1 MNAIL
6 VLLLFFFP
14 PEDKIKIIDPWMRPS
29 SEKMATALY
38 FTIENTGETAD
49 TLFQVDSDLAEKVEI
64 HETYSEGEMMG
75 MRKIEM
81 IVIESGESFEL
92 KPGAHHIMLMK
103 LKKDVKVG
111 DEAEFIL
118 RFKQVGEM
126 KITPKAKKP
135 N

>member
-6 VLLLFFFP
+6 VLLLLFFP
-14 PEDKIKIIDPWMRPS
+14 PEDKIKIKDAWMRPS

-38 FTIENTGETAD
+38 FTIENSGETAD

-75 MRKIEM
+75 MRKTEM
-81 IVIESGESFEL
+81 IVIESGKTFDL

-103 LKKDVKVG
+103 LKKDVKDG

-118 RFKQVGEM
+118 HFKQAGEM
-126 KITPKAKKP
+126 KISATAKKP
-135 N
+135 K